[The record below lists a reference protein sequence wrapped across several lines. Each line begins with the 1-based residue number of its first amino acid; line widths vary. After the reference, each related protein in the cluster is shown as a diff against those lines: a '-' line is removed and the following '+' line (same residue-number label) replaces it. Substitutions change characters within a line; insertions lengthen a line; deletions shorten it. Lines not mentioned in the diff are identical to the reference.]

1 MIKRDQTFNRFDI
14 ESFKNLMGCHLT
26 AKSSTKN
33 LFMCARS
40 MTEYPR
46 APTIFPYVDTA
57 HMAHCAQK
65 GGLKKNINRIC
76 VMINHCLGQ
85 PHNL

>member
-14 ESFKNLMGCHLT
+14 ESFKNLMGCHLM
-26 AKSSTKN
+26 AKSSKN

-40 MTEYPR
+40 MTRVSKGTYY
-46 APTIFPYVDTA
+46 FPYVDTA